1 MALTITEDC
10 INCGACEPV
19 CPNNAIYENGAVWRF
34 SDKTSLFGNILT
46 LKGLSADAGSEQP
59 TISDDYFFIVADK
72 CTECKGFHDE
82 PQCIAECPVDC
93 IVPDENH
100 SENEEELL
108 AKKAWLHG
116 E

>member
-19 CPNNAIYENGAVWRF
+19 CPNNAIYEGGAAWRF
-34 SDKTSLFGNILT
+34 SDKTA
-46 LKGLSADAGSEQP
+46 LSGSITTPGGASFDADSEQAAV
-59 TISDDYFFIVADK
+59 SDDFYFIVADK

-93 IVPDENH
+93 IIVDENCT
-100 SENEEELL
+100 EGEDALL
-108 AKKAWLHG
+108 AKKSWMHG
-116 E
+116 